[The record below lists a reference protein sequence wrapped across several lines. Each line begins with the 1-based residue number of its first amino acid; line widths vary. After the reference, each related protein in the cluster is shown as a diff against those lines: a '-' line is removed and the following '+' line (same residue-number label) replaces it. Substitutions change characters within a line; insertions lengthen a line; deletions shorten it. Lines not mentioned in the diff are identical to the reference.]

1 MILQCDFDGTVIQN
15 NLSVLLREHFA
26 GGDWQRIESDFLR
39 GKLTVEQSNRL
50 QFTLVKEPKERLQ
63 DFVLRHVKLRPG
75 FVELVK
81 YCQQN
86 AISPVIVSSG
96 LDFYIE
102 PVLAH
107 IGLADLEFY
116 CGRTA
121 FTDNGIEVTY
131 VDPGGNTIDRGFK
144 NKYLSWL
151 RQRAGN
157 IVYVGDG
164 LSDFEAARNAD
175 FVFATGNLVR
185 LLRMEPVA
193 WSSFTD
199 FYDLL
204 HKLRR
209 PDLL

>member
-102 PVLAH
+102 PVLVH

-121 FTDNGIEVTY
+121 FTGNGIEVTY